1 MFMSAGAEDGL
12 PDLMGHLPSVCPF
25 LILPIGSHA
34 QPLWTLVLENLLET
48 SGFVCSRR
56 SPPGLDTV
64 DTGGKE
70 EGGMNW
76 DIRIDIY
83 TYI

>member
-1 MFMSAGAEDGL
+1 MSAGAEDGL
-12 PDLMGHLPSVCPF
+12 PDLMGHLPSVGPF

-56 SPPGLDTV
+56 SPPGLGTV
-64 DTGGKE
+64 DILKE
-70 EGGMNW
+70 SVNVFHQSFHCP
-76 DIRIDIY
+76 
-83 TYI
+83 